1 MLSIIPGPVSFPCKG
16 CNVTFDKKSKLSFHK
31 PCCSENVNIQNANAI
46 ENVETDDPNSTKD
59 VFLPEEAVREEPLP
73 VSNCQL
79 IIQDDFHN
87 ESLNTSNSETK
98 EDQSVFFGGTGF
110 KMPDNF
116 DLPDEIIQE
125 QLPTGRTSTPI
136 RYADHGDKEK
146 RKEEKHKEEKRKE
159 TSSKTSSS
167 KVSQPIPT
175 SSRQSSIEE
184 KTSKGLQI
192 FEISPNTL
200 SMLSIFDREIHLE
213 VTYASSKIRQGRIN
227 FVKFI
232 SIS

>member
-1 MLSIIPGPVSFPCKG
+1 M
-16 CNVTFDKKSKLSFHK
+16 SFHT
-31 PCCSENVNIQNANAI
+31 PCCSKNVNTQNIIAVD
-46 ENVETDDPNSTKD
+46 NVETDDPNSTKEHF
-59 VFLPEEAVREEPLP
+59 VHEEVVPKEPIP

-87 ESLNTSNSETK
+87 ESLNNSETK

-184 KTSKGLQI
+184 KTSKGLKI
-192 FEISPNTL
+192 FEISANTQ
-200 SMLSIFDREIHLE
+200 SKLSIFDREINLE
-213 VTYASSKIRQGRIN
+213 VTYTSGKIRRG
-227 FVKFI
+227 
-232 SIS
+232 